1 MGVYHL
7 HQPWSIPSSIV
18 AGLLMAY
25 PTRRFRSAWLGI
37 IVHSA
42 QGVFLAVIVFT
53 LVLAR

>member
-1 MGVYHL
+1 VACGEEL
-7 HQPWSIPSSIV
+7 IPSSIV

-25 PTRRFRSAWLGI
+25 PTRRFRSAWLGV

-42 QGVFLAVIVFT
+42 QSLFLAVIILT